1 MAILRPNL
9 TIISLLLFAGLLLGA
24 SRSCL
29 AADAVTKEY
38 RLKAAFIYNF
48 AKFVEWP
55 RGNFANDSS
64 PIVIGVLGAN
74 PFGDELGKT
83 VHGRKISGRTI
94 VIKAVSNA
102 AAANGI
108 DMLFVSGREVAN
120 FARLERSL
128 GSGVLTVGESPQ
140 FARLGGM
147 IIFNLEGDKLRFEI
161 NRGAATR
168 GGLKIS
174 AQLQKLASAVRQ

>member
-9 TIISLLLFAGLLLGA
+9 TILCLLLLASLILGA
-24 SRSCL
+24 GSSCL
-29 AADAVTKEY
+29 ASDAVSKEY

-55 RGNFANDSS
+55 QGNFANDSS
-64 PIVIGVLGAN
+64 PIVIGVLGVN

-83 VHGRKISGRTI
+83 VGGRKISGRAI
-94 VIKAVSNA
+94 VIKPVHNA

-108 DMLFVSGREVAN
+108 HMLFVSSREVAN
-120 FARLERSL
+120 FTRLERAL

-140 FARLGGM
+140 FAKVGGM

-161 NRGAATR
+161 NKGAAER